1 MNEKAYKAMG
11 LAGAAGIAV
20 GIVVTVVGI
29 AAGVISIISGARLL
43 KEKKGILIL
52 YRRDTGGCRTFDSK
66 KRKRIRI
73 LGKILII
80 LYVIFIIYFL
90 LFSDWYGR
98 TGEMREYHYNLVLFK
113 EIKRFWQYREQVGF
127 FAMFTNLFG
136 NVIIFIPFGFF
147 LPMGS
152 RQRSFIATAYYSFV
166 LSLCV
171 EVFQLIT
178 KVGSFDV
185 DDLLLN
191 TIGGICGYILFA
203 ICAAIRRRHAG
214 KKTKNRR

>member
-1 MNEKAYKAMG
+1 M
-11 LAGAAGIAV
+11 
-20 GIVVTVVGI
+20 
-29 AAGVISIISGARLL
+29 
-43 KEKKGILIL
+43 
-52 YRRDTGGCRTFDSK
+52 DSR

-73 LGKILII
+73 LGKILFI
-80 LYVIFIIYFL
+80 LYVIFIVYFL

-152 RQRSFIATAYYSFV
+152 RQRSFSATAYYSFV

-203 ICAAIRRRHAG
+203 ICATIRRRHAG